1 MAGQTHR
8 IGELRFRLRAPDA
21 VVADAWCRAVEGFSE
36 SRLLPLIEAAFDDL
50 APDKVLVLDR
60 LDLDLGALGADPM
73 ALIPALQAALEA
85 ALARLRAPSAV
96 LGPANPD
103 AYPEALI
110 AEFVQKGGV
119 ALPEP
124 AIALQAAW
132 AEVAKLPSHRL
143 SQVLACL
150 ALLCGDARAAR
161 RLVTTAPPNLLRAMA
176 RALAG
181 QPDGDTPSASR
192 SPAPEG
198 PVLAALRS
206 LAVSPSDSMAAAALV
221 AALDGAVATQPVP
234 PEHPAGS
241 VLERPAPL
249 PEPPVAPPQAKAVEP
264 LPLAVPA
271 AGLVLLHPFLATYF
285 DSLGLLAGPGRFA
298 GTHACSLAVRL
309 SQRLAT
315 GAETA
320 PEADCVLAK
329 LLCGLKPEEAL
340 LPVGLH
346 VPSEQRVAEEADRLL
361 TAVIGHWA
369 KLGRTSP
376 EGLREA
382 FLRRPGLVQ
391 RKGDGWLL
399 RVERRGTDVLLDS
412 LPWTIGLVR
421 TPFMTSLLAVDWR

>member
-8 IGELRFRLRAPDA
+8 IGELRFRLKAPDA
-21 VVADAWCRAVEGFSE
+21 AMAEAWGRAVEGLSE
-36 SRLLPLIEAAFDDL
+36 NRILPLIEAAFDDL

-60 LDLDLGALGADPM
+60 LELDLGAVGADPV
-73 ALIPALQAALEA
+73 ALVPALKAALET
-85 ALARLRAPSAV
+85 ALARLRVPISDDEPPGLAADPV
-96 LGPANPD
+96 
-103 AYPEALI
+103 ALI
-110 AEFVQKGGV
+110 AEFLQRGGLV
-119 ALPEP
+119 LPEP

-132 AEVAKLPSHRL
+132 ADVAKLPPHRL
-143 SQVLACL
+143 SHILARL
-150 ALLCGDARAAR
+150 ALSCADAQAAR
-161 RLVTTAPPNLLRAMA
+161 RLVSTAPAGLLSAMA

-181 QPDGDTPSASR
+181 QPDGDTPSAGG
-192 SPAPEG
+192 SPVPEG

-206 LAVSPSDSMAAAALV
+206 LAVSPAVPMAAAALV
-221 AALDGAVATQPVP
+221 AALDGAAAPQPVP
-234 PEHPAGS
+234 PERPAS
-241 VLERPAPL
+241 SDLERPAPL
-249 PEPPVAPPQAKAVEP
+249 PEPPLAPPQAKAVEP

-298 GTHACSLAVRL
+298 DTHARSLAVRL

-340 LPVGLH
+340 VPDGLH
-346 VPSEQRVAEEADRLL
+346 LPSAQRISEEADRLL
-361 TAVIGHWA
+361 VAVIGHWA

-382 FLRRPGLVQ
+382 FLRRPGLLQ
-391 RKGDGWLL
+391 PQGGEWQLK
-399 RVERRGTDVLLDS
+399 VERRGTDVLLDS

-421 TPFMTSLLAVDWR
+421 TPFMTALLKVDWR